1 MDRPGLLSSTEA
13 REAKRLT
20 QLNAQIFSERLICV
34 FNEGSSSAVSLSVQ
48 LTWCSAVS
56 GFAAAT
62 VLLLTPA
69 SRHLQL
75 LPPRHGQLLQLLPP
89 RHAGRCCRHGGVRET
104 TVAGRTDRCRPGS
117 SAIRLSACCSRRAHT
132 PPCVTFC
139 RAQHSSKILRIFT
152 EIFKNFPTHICTNK
166 EQTQLLCCGEG

>member
-13 REAKRLT
+13 REAKLDHATPRDPT
-20 QLNAQIFSERLICV
+20 QPNAQIFSERLICV

-56 GFAAAT
+56 GFSAAT

-75 LPPRHGQLLQLLPP
+75 RYLCPVQLLPP

-117 SAIRLSACCSRRAHT
+117 SAIRLSACCSSKEES
-132 PPCVTFC
+132 P
-139 RAQHSSKILRIFT
+139 HSAMRHILPRSA
-152 EIFKNFPTHICTNK
+152 
-166 EQTQLLCCGEG
+166 

>member
-13 REAKRLT
+13 REAKISRNPTRSNAT
-20 QLNAQIFSERLICV
+20 QRTDFLRKAHLRFQRRKLVGGFSL
-34 FNEGSSSAVSLSVQ
+34 GVQ

-69 SRHLQL
+69 GRH
-75 LPPRHGQLLQLLPP
+75 LQLLPP

-152 EIFKNFPTHICTNK
+152 EIFENFLTHI
-166 EQTQLLCCGEG
+166 